1 METQRLIAFEGIDGT
16 GKSTQI
22 ERAEVWLRQMGI
34 RICKTFEPTNGQF
47 GRQIRTAK
55 TRLAPE
61 LERQLFLDDRREHV
75 QTCIL
80 PALRRGESVLT
91 DRYLY
96 SSVAYQGL
104 HAPSCQRE
112 QLMQD
117 ICEQNLAFAPQADA
131 ILYFD
136 LPVSCALSRMQAH
149 RAQLDPFETAE
160 NLTQV
165 RKGYDW
171 VLAHHPAV
179 HRIDASQT
187 ETAVWH
193 EVRETLAKIFGLNI

>member
-1 METQRLIAFEGIDGT
+1 METQRLVAFEGIDGT

-22 ERAEVWLRQMGI
+22 ERAGAWLRQMGI

-55 TRLAPE
+55 TRLDPE

-80 PALRRGESVLT
+80 PALERGESVLT

-104 HAPSCQRE
+104 HVPQAQRE
-112 QLMQD
+112 QRMQA
-117 ICEQNLAFAPQADA
+117 IYEQNLAFAPQPDA

-136 LPVSCALSRMQAH
+136 LSVSCALSRMQAH
-149 RAQLDPFETAE
+149 RTQLDPFETAE

-171 VLAHHPAV
+171 VLTHHPAV
-179 HRIDASQT
+179 HRIDASKA
-187 ETAVWH
+187 EEEVWH
-193 EVRETLAKIFGLNI
+193 EVRAALVQIFGLRI